1 MNVVKEKVNKLNAI
15 LKVEI
20 KSEDYQSKVKS
31 TLEKYRKTAKVP
43 GFRPGHVPFGM
54 IQKQYG
60 KTVLADELNK
70 LSNDGLY
77 KFIKDENIEILRNP
91 IPLEENTYKGDL
103 DNPSDFEFSYEIGF
117 SPKFDIPLS
126 SRKSMDYFM
135 VKVDDQLIE
144 KQISDLRRRYGKLES
159 TEEIGETD
167 MVLGLFRELDSQ
179 KAPKDGG
186 VEHNSTI
193 SMEFLKDKKAI
204 KALLGKK
211 VDEAIIIDPKN
222 VSKDSKDMVSM
233 LGLKQEEELKG
244 LSKQFKF
251 TINEIK
257 RMEMAEL
264 NEELYA
270 KLFPTGEVKSE
281 EDLNKKVAD
290 DLTNMFKQ
298 DSDRLFTQ
306 NIYEYLMDKT
316 KISMPESFLKKWI
329 KLSNEKPIDDDTLDK
344 EFDGYLKSMKWQLI
358 QGKLFK
364 DNDIQITNEEVM
376 DFTKSLLVSN
386 YAQYGMPAPEDKE
399 LTETAMRLLKDK
411 EQVNGIYDRIT
422 EKKLS
427 DYFQTNVPM
436 KEKKL
441 SYDDFVKKASKK

>member
-1 MNVVKEKVNKLNAI
+1 MNVVQEKVNKLNAI

-20 KSEDYQSKVKS
+20 KSEDYQAKVKS
-31 TLEKYRKTAKVP
+31 TLEKYRKTAKIP

-54 IQKQYG
+54 IQKKYG

-77 KFIKDENIEILRNP
+77 KYIKDENLEILGNP
-91 IPLEENTYKGDL
+91 IPLEENTFKGDL

-135 VKVDDQLIE
+135 VKVDDKLIE
-144 KQISDLRRRYGKLES
+144 KQINDLRRRYGKLES

-167 MVLGLFRELDSQ
+167 MVLGLFRELDSN
-179 KAPKDGG
+179 KEPKDGG

-204 KALLGKK
+204 KSLLGKK
-211 VDEAIIIDPKN
+211 VDDTIVLDPKS
-222 VSKDSKDMVSM
+222 VSKDAKDMVSM
-233 LGLKQEEELKG
+233 LGLKDEEELKG

-264 NEELYA
+264 NEELYS
-270 KLFPTGEVKSE
+270 KLFPSGEVKSE

-290 DLTNMFKQ
+290 DLANMFKQ

-306 NIYEYLMDKT
+306 NIYEYLLDKT
-316 KISMPESFLKKWI
+316 KINMPESFLKKWI
-329 KLSNEKPIDDDTLDK
+329 KISNEKPIDDETLDK

-386 YAQYGMPAPEDKE
+386 YAQYGMPAPDDKE
-399 LTETAMRLLKDK
+399 LSETAMRLLKDK

-427 DYFQTNVPM
+427 DYFQSNVPM
-436 KEKKL
+436 KEKML
-441 SYDDFVKKASKK
+441 SYDEFVKKASKK

>member
-1 MNVVKEKVNKLNAI
+1 MNVVQEKVNKLNAI

-77 KFIKDENIEILRNP
+77 KFIKDEKLEILGNP
-91 IPLEENTYKGDL
+91 IPLEENTFKGDL
-103 DNPSDFEFSYEIGF
+103 DNPSDFEFSYEIGL
-117 SPKFDIPLS
+117 SPKFDLPLS

-135 VKVDDQLIE
+135 VKVDNELIE
-144 KQISDLRRRYGKLES
+144 KQINDLRRRYGKLES

-167 MVLGLFRELDSQ
+167 MVLGLFRELDS
-179 KAPKDGG
+179 KKEPKDGG

-204 KALLGKK
+204 KSLLGKK
-211 VDEAIIIDPKN
+211 VDDAIVLDPKS
-222 VSKDSKDMVSM
+222 VSKDAKDMVSM
-233 LGLKQEEELKG
+233 LGLKDEEELKG

-264 NEELYA
+264 NEELYN

-290 DLTNMFKQ
+290 DLANMFKQ

-306 NIYEYLMDKT
+306 NIYEYLLDKT
-316 KISMPESFLKKWI
+316 KINMPESFLKKWI
-329 KLSNEKPIDDDTLDK
+329 KLSNEKPIDDETLDN

-358 QGKLFK
+358 QGKIFK

-427 DYFQTNVPM
+427 EYFQANVPM

>member
-54 IQKQYG
+54 IKKQYG

-77 KFIKDENIEILRNP
+77 KFIKDENIEILGNP
-91 IPLEENTYKGDL
+91 IPLEENTFKGDL

-126 SRKSMDYFM
+126 SKKSMDYFM
-135 VKVDDQLIE
+135 VKVDDQLVQ
-144 KQISDLRRRYGKLES
+144 KQINDLRRRYGKLES
-159 TEEIGETD
+159 TEEIGDTD
-167 MVLGLFRELDSQ
+167 MVLGLFRELDS
-179 KAPKDGG
+179 KKEPKEGG

-193 SMEFLKDKKAI
+193 SMEFLKDKKAT

-211 VDEAIIIDPKN
+211 VDDAIILDPKS

-233 LGLKQEEELKG
+233 LGLKEEEELKG

-264 NEELYA
+264 NEDLYG

-281 EDLNKKVAD
+281 ADLNKKVAD

-316 KISMPESFLKKWI
+316 KIAMPENFLKKWI
-329 KLSNEKPIDDDTLDK
+329 KLSNEKPIDDETLNK

-386 YAQYGMPAPEDKE
+386 YAQYGMPAPDDKE

-411 EQVNGIYDRIT
+411 EQVNGIYDRVT

-427 DYFQTNVPM
+427 DYFQANVPM

>member
-1 MNVVKEKVNKLNAI
+1 MNVVQEKVNKLNAI

-20 KSEDYQSKVKS
+20 KSEDYQSKVKT

-77 KFIKDENIEILRNP
+77 KFIKDENLEILGNP
-91 IPLEENTYKGDL
+91 IPLEENTFKGDL

-126 SRKSMDYFM
+126 SKKSMDYFK
-135 VKVDDQLIE
+135 VRVDDQLIE
-144 KQISDLRRRYGKLES
+144 KQINDLRRRYGKLES

-167 MVLGLFRELDSQ
+167 MVMGLFRELDS
-179 KAPKDGG
+179 KKEPKEEG

-211 VDEAIIIDPKN
+211 VDDSIVIDPKS
-222 VSKDSKDMVSM
+222 VSKDSKDMASM
-233 LGLKQEEELKG
+233 LGLQEEDLKG
-244 LSKQFKF
+244 LSKHFKF

-264 NEELYA
+264 NEELYS
-270 KLFPTGEVKSE
+270 KLFPTGEVKTE
-281 EDLNKKVAD
+281 EDLKTKVSD

-306 NIYEYLMDKT
+306 TIYEYLMDKT
-316 KISMPESFLKKWI
+316 KLAMPEGFLKKWI
-329 KLSNEKPIDDDTLDK
+329 KLSNEKPIDDETLDK

-358 QGKLFK
+358 QGKIFK

>member
-1 MNVVKEKVNKLNAI
+1 MNVVQEKVNKLNAI

-77 KFIKDENIEILRNP
+77 KFIKDENLEILGNP
-91 IPLEENTYKGDL
+91 IPLEENTFKGDL

-144 KQISDLRRRYGKLES
+144 KQINDLRRRYGKLES

-167 MVLGLFRELDSQ
+167 MVLGLFRELDS
-179 KAPKDGG
+179 KKEPKDGG

-204 KALLGKK
+204 KSLLGKK
-211 VDEAIIIDPKN
+211 VDDAIVLDPKG

-233 LGLKQEEELKG
+233 LGLKDEEELKG

-264 NEELYA
+264 NEELYN

-290 DLTNMFKQ
+290 DLANMFKQ

-306 NIYEYLMDKT
+306 NIYEYLLDKT
-316 KISMPESFLKKWI
+316 KIAMPESFLKKWI
-329 KLSNEKPIDDDTLDK
+329 KLSNEKPIDDETLEK

-358 QGKLFK
+358 QGKIFK

-427 DYFQTNVPM
+427 DYFQSNVPM